1 MKNRKIFYETQTASR
16 LQEIIQPFT
25 VIYRNIQSYAL
36 KVLPECSSWTS
47 RNGAVQI
54 IFLTPNRNMFA
65 GKFINSERRLAV
77 LWEHIMF
84 NAK

>member
-54 IFLTPNRNMFA
+54 FFLTPNRNMFA
-65 GKFINSERRLAV
+65 GKFVESESFLAV
-77 LWEHIMF
+77 LRVDIIF
-84 NAK
+84 NVK